1 VAHLNVNPCHIL
13 LDYDYTV
20 KLCDFQM
27 STRFEV
33 GQELSEECGAWSYR
47 APEMFLHEKYHGP
60 KADAWGLG
68 GVLYYMVVGMSP
80 NSGKTFK
87 DIRNKVLSAAYCVPQ
102 QVSAECQ
109 NVLAQLFSFDS
120 SRRPTVEEI
129 LEHAWLHKGPPSPPI
144 QTLSETPDPNIISA
158 MATIGFDPSDILQ
171 SLQTKEINEATAFYL
186 LFEEQARKQ
195 ADGPMQLGPVQPGVT
210 PCPSPTDL
218 STCSP
223 PLRRTASAPAL
234 SRPFFLTSQFNHLSQ
249 DYDNSVKKGG
259 TRTFMITNPLF
270 NRQKKVPISTT
281 VPQPPPVD
289 PEGDKSA
296 ELKSTAENTLPPG
309 QSRDVMEGNHLPTD
323 DNPERKGRTR
333 TFITTS
339 PLFNPRRKIS
349 STIRVSPSAPVDPE
363 GSKSAELQSPVEN
376 ALPPEQSQAVKE
388 GATPNRRQRWREVT
402 RRLVANILRIC
413 CCLPSSN
420 AHHHQPFKNKVHQVQ
435 QDDGEQ
441 VEMSVGDLHTTIG
454 KGPPGVY

>member
-1 VAHLNVNPCHIL
+1 
-13 LDYDYTV
+13 
-20 KLCDFQM
+20 
-27 STRFEV
+27 
-33 GQELSEECGAWSYR
+33 
-47 APEMFLHEKYHGP
+47 
-60 KADAWGLG
+60 
-68 GVLYYMVVGMSP
+68 
-80 NSGKTFK
+80 
-87 DIRNKVLSAAYCVPQ
+87 
-102 QVSAECQ
+102 
-109 NVLAQLFSFDS
+109 
-120 SRRPTVEEI
+120 
-129 LEHAWLHKGPPSPPI
+129 
-144 QTLSETPDPNIISA
+144 
-158 MATIGFDPSDILQ
+158 
-171 SLQTKEINEATAFYL
+171 
-186 LFEEQARKQ
+186 
-195 ADGPMQLGPVQPGVT
+195 
-210 PCPSPTDL
+210 
-218 STCSP
+218 
-223 PLRRTASAPAL
+223 
-234 SRPFFLTSQFNHLSQ
+234 LSQ

-270 NRQKKVPISTT
+270 NQLKKVPISTT

-420 AHHHQPFKNKVHQVQ
+420 AHHQQPFNNKVHQVQ